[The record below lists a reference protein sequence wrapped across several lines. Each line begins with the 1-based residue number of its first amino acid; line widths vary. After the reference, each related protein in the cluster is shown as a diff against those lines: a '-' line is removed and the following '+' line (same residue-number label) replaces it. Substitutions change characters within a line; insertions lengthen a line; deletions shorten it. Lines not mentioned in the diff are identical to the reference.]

1 MHKGEQNFVVCLP
14 NQLKMSGCA
23 VASDGSLLSPSKID
37 FYNDPDDITPISG
50 PLLVAHGLTG
60 RSASTGIT
68 SVAKLDNYFTS
79 QQPAITLAGV
89 RRTTRLSKP
98 SARVRDAADSLNSSG
113 TMSKRKANN
122 ISLQRRVARKVVPD
136 PDDSD
141 DKDTNGRSTL
151 STKTTD
157 DTKEATEC
165 DSDADKVWAAY
176 DQPRETVDE
185 VDENREVSANLQISV
200 ICAE

>member
-1 MHKGEQNFVVCLP
+1 
-14 NQLKMSGCA
+14 
-23 VASDGSLLSPSKID
+23 
-37 FYNDPDDITPISG
+37 
-50 PLLVAHGLTG
+50 
-60 RSASTGIT
+60 
-68 SVAKLDNYFTS
+68 
-79 QQPAITLAGV
+79 
-89 RRTTRLSKP
+89 
-98 SARVRDAADSLNSSG
+98 
-113 TMSKRKANN
+113 MSKQKANN

-165 DSDADKVWAAY
+165 DSDADKVRAAY
-176 DQPRETVDE
+176 NQPRETVDE